1 MIEVCNVSF
10 EVNNRKL
17 VHNVSFK
24 AQSGSHTVFL
34 GANGAGKSTL
44 LKLIS
49 GDLQTSAGEI
59 LYHQKKSSS
68 ISTKELAKYRGILMQ
83 HNTVSMAFSV
93 EELVMMGRYP
103 HFGNEPS
110 ANDWEIVQLSMQET
124 KVEHL
129 AKRTYQTLS
138 GGEQQRVQ
146 LARVLA
152 QIYEA
157 QNGILLLDEPTTGLD
172 LKHQNDVLL
181 LTQKLVEKG
190 FSVIS
195 ILHDLNLA
203 SRFAD
208 QIVLL
213 KKGQILQTGH
223 PNEVIN
229 AENIQSVFEIEAQF
243 FTCQFTH
250 RPLVIPTLGN
260 NNRILKS

>member
-1 MIEVCNVSF
+1 MIEVRNVCF

-17 VHNVSFK
+17 VHNISFT
-24 AQSGSHTVFL
+24 AQSGTHTVFL

-44 LKLIS
+44 LKLIC
-49 GDLQTSAGEI
+49 GDLTATSGEI
-59 LYHQKKSSS
+59 LYHQQAIAKYAP
-68 ISTKELAKYRGILMQ
+68 KELAQQRGILMQ
-83 HNTVSMAFSV
+83 QNTVSMAFLV

-103 HFGNEPS
+103 HFGNEPT
-110 ANDWEIVQLSMQET
+110 AKDWEIVHACMAET
-124 KVEHL
+124 KTEHL
-129 AKRTYQTLS
+129 AKRTFQTLS

-157 QNGILLLDEPTTGLD
+157 KNGILLLDEPTTGLD

-181 LTQKLVEKG
+181 IAQKLVQKG
-190 FSVIS
+190 FCVIS

-213 KKGQILQTGH
+213 KKGELIQIGH
-223 PNEVIN
+223 PNEVIH
-229 AENIQSVFEIEAQF
+229 AENIHTIFDIEAQF
-243 FTCQFTH
+243 FTCQFTQ
-250 RPLVIPTLGN
+250 RPLVIPTVGN
-260 NNRILKS
+260 NNTILK